1 MTTAIEYKGCRV
13 MAEPYDAS
21 LMDSNW
27 IHGPTGQNSGA
38 AQKTVLKI
46 GTVLMI
52 ADESNFSW
60 TWDMG
65 H

>member
-1 MTTAIEYKGCRV
+1 MMVATEYKGCRV

-27 IHGPTGQNSGA
+27 IHGPSGQNGDVA
-38 AQKTVLKI
+38 PKMVLKI

-52 ADESNFSW
+52 ADDSDFCW
-60 TWDMG
+60 I
-65 H
+65 

>member
-1 MTTAIEYKGCRV
+1 MTAATKYKGYRV

-27 IHGPTGQNSGA
+27 MHGPSVQNGGA
-38 AQKTVLKI
+38 APKMVLKI

-52 ADESNFSW
+52 VDDSDFSW
-60 TWDMG
+60 T
-65 H
+65 